1 MIELDKTLLAQA
13 RRAPRQD
20 SLSLDK
26 RIALNLFWRLN
37 VRVPVLAHV
46 FHCSKN
52 TIYANCL
59 TGDAASYVSGHRAR
73 EVNEIIDR
81 MGINKAYA
89 KYVTDDMVRAINA
102 ANKELVERKRTRVL
116 RAA

>member
-1 MIELDKTLLAQA
+1 MIELDERLIGAA

-20 SLSLDK
+20 GLALDE

-59 TGDAASYVSGHRAR
+59 TGEAASYVSGHRAR

-81 MGINKAYA
+81 MGVNKAYA

-102 ANKELVERKRTRVL
+102 ANKELTERKRVL

>member
-20 SLSLDK
+20 SLSLDE

-52 TIYANCL
+52 TIYCA
-59 TGDAASYVSGHRAR
+59 
-73 EVNEIIDR
+73 
-81 MGINKAYA
+81 
-89 KYVTDDMVRAINA
+89 
-102 ANKELVERKRTRVL
+102 
-116 RAA
+116 